1 MMKKTSESSQLFF
14 SRTNDFLNKYL
25 PLQAGRSKNTVET
38 YRDGLTIF
46 RRYVTD
52 TRGLSIRKFRF
63 SDCTSEFVLDY
74 LAYLNRSGCAASTC
88 NNRLASLR
96 AYLWYASEI
105 DISVQSVALSAARV
119 PFIKG
124 QKEEKAILGDEDLQM
139 LLKAPPNTKI
149 GNRDR
154 TIMILLY
161 DSAIRISEL
170 TGLTVGSVHLDAAYI
185 HVHGKGN
192 KERIVAISSK
202 TVQHLC
208 AHIKQYH
215 PERNID
221 APLFYSRIKE
231 NIAPLSSGNI
241 ARIINKYAD
250 QIRPVCPYLPERIY
264 PHMFRRTRA
273 TGLYRSGVELEM
285 ISVILGHSSTQ
296 TTRIYATPSV
306 EMLREAMSAASTEL
320 PEETAEW
327 EADENELAR
336 LCGLR

>member
-1 MMKKTSESSQLFF
+1 MKKTSEKGQLFF

-25 PLQAGRSKNTVET
+25 PLQAGKSKNTIET

-52 TRGLSIRKFRF
+52 TLVASIRTFRF

-74 LAYLNRSGCAASTC
+74 LAYLNKCGCAASTC
-88 NNRLASLR
+88 NSRLAALR
-96 AYLWYASEI
+96 AYLWYASDL
-105 DISVQSVALSAARV
+105 DISVQSVALGVSHV
-119 PFIKG
+119 PLLKTP
-124 QKEEKAILGDEDLQM
+124 KEEKDILNNDDLKL

-149 GNRDR
+149 GNRGR
-154 TIMILLY
+154 TIMILLF
-161 DSAIRISEL
+161 DSAIRVSEL

-192 KERIVAISSK
+192 KERIVAITEN
-202 TVQHLC
+202 TVQHLRVY
-208 AHIKQYH
+208 IKQYH
-215 PERNID
+215 SDRKSET
-221 APLFYSRIKE
+221 PLFYSRIKG
-231 NIAPLSSGNI
+231 NIAPLSTGNV

-250 QIRPVCPYLPERIY
+250 QIRPECPELPERVH

-273 TGLYRSGVELEM
+273 TGLYRSGVEIEM

-306 EMLREAMSAASTEL
+306 EMIREAMSAATTDY
-320 PEETAEW
+320 PEEAAEW

>member
-1 MMKKTSESSQLFF
+1 MKKKSESGQLFF

-25 PLQAGRSKNTVET
+25 PLQAGKSKNTVET

-52 TRGLSIRKFRF
+52 VRCLSIRKFRF
-63 SDCTSEFVLDY
+63 SDCTSDFVLDY
-74 LAYLNRSGCAASTC
+74 LACLNQSGCAASTC
-88 NNRLASLR
+88 NSRLAALR
-96 AYLWYASEI
+96 AYLWYVSDL
-105 DISVQSVALSAARV
+105 DISVQSIALVVSHV
-119 PFIKG
+119 PLIKG
-124 QKEEKAILGDEDLQM
+124 AREEKAILSNDDLK
-139 LLKAPPNTKI
+139 LLLEAPPKTKT

-161 DSAIRISEL
+161 DSAIRVSEL
-170 TGLTVGSVHLDAAYI
+170 TSLAVGSIHLDAAYI

-192 KERIVAISSK
+192 KERIVAISDK
-202 TVQHLC
+202 TVQHLR
-208 AHIKQYH
+208 AYIKQYH
-215 PERNID
+215 PD
-221 APLFYSRIKE
+221 MHADVPLFYSQIKG
-231 NIAPLSSGNI
+231 NIAPLSTGNI

-250 QIRPVCPYLPERIY
+250 QIRPACPSLPERVH

-273 TGLYRSGVELEM
+273 TGLYRSGVEIEM

-306 EMLREAMSAASTEL
+306 ETMRKAMSVASMEFS
-320 PEETAEW
+320 EENAEW
-327 EADENELAR
+327 ETDETELAR

>member
-1 MMKKTSESSQLFF
+1 MKKKSENGQLFF

-25 PLQAGRSKNTVET
+25 PLQAGKSKNTIET
-38 YRDGLTIF
+38 YRDGLTVF

-63 SDCTSEFVLDY
+63 SDCNSEFILDY
-74 LAYLNRSGCAASTC
+74 LAFLNGSGCAASTC
-88 NNRLASLR
+88 NSRLAALR
-96 AYLWYASEI
+96 AYLWYASDL
-105 DISVQSVALSAARV
+105 DISVQSIALGASHV

-124 QKEEKAILGDEDLQM
+124 QKKEKAM
-139 LLKAPPNTKI
+139 LSNEALKLLLAAPPNTKI

-154 TIMILLY
+154 AIMILLF
-161 DSAIRISEL
+161 DSAIRVSEL
-170 TGLTVGSVHLDAAYI
+170 TGLTVGSVRLDAAYI

-192 KERIVAISSK
+192 KERIVAITDK
-202 TVQHLC
+202 TVQHLRSY
-208 AHIKQYH
+208 IKQFH
-215 PERNID
+215 TDKHID
-221 APLFYSRIKE
+221 APLFYSRIKG
-231 NIAPLSSGNI
+231 NIAPMSSGNI

-250 QIRPVCPYLPERIY
+250 QIRPDCPELPERVH

-306 EMLREAMSAASTEL
+306 EMIWEAMSAATADY
-320 PEETAEW
+320 PEEVAEW
-327 EADENELAR
+327 EADETELAR